1 MAEDALGLSSL
12 SSMPWCGPFGHGLDS
27 QVGYSIVCVWGL
39 FIRCLHSQRLILS
52 HTYYITGLLI
62 QLSPMEAPGFTA
74 GAIAFLV
81 INGFLMLIGKFKYK
95 TYLKDKDR

>member
-1 MAEDALGLSSL
+1 
-12 SSMPWCGPFGHGLDS
+12 
-27 QVGYSIVCVWGL
+27 
-39 FIRCLHSQRLILS
+39 
-52 HTYYITGLLI
+52 
-62 QLSPMEAPGFTA
+62 MEAPGFTV